1 MKIRPFQFEPGDVI
15 STGFGECKLLEEM
28 PDDSEGRTMWN
39 VRYVDLDIEMEHSFV
54 DTEYIVLEVA
64 E

>member
-1 MKIRPFQFEPGDVI
+1 MLIRPFQFEVGDVL
-15 STGFGECKLLEEM
+15 STGFGAAKLVSKEE
-28 PDDSEGRTMWN
+28 DDSEGREIWI